1 MSSLAELWRKVMVSG
16 ILYLCTLCLGGVINI
31 SIFVGSSIFSNFTM
45 AGNFLPDRSGD
56 AQLWRDIGAET

>member
-16 ILYLCTLCLGGVINI
+16 VLYLYTLCLDGVNI
-31 SIFVGSSIFSNFTM
+31 SIFAGSSIFSNFTM